1 MDTASK
7 KETSCFSCRT
17 VANNKKRIGTK
28 SKEKNPAW
36 RGYKDVPGK
45 VFSKLKRGASQR
57 DLEFSIS
64 IEDIYNQYEKQHK
77 VCALSGLGI
86 SFDKDA
92 SVDRIDSN
100 IGYTVDNIQIVHKKL
115 NMLKKDTPDE
125 EFIEWCCLVA
135 KHSGV

>member
-1 MDTASK
+1 MSRK
-7 KETSCFSCRT
+7 
-17 VANNKKRIGTK
+17 GTK
-28 SKEKNPAW
+28 VKDKNPAW
-36 RGYKDVPGK
+36 KGYKDVPGK
-45 VFSKLKRGASQR
+45 VFSKLKRDALRR
-57 DLEFSIS
+57 DLSFEIT

-77 VCALSGLGI
+77 TCALSGLGI

-92 SVDRIDSN
+92 SVDRIDSRF
-100 IGYTVDNIQIVHKKL
+100 GYSVDNIQIVHKVL